1 MLQFLRHSF
10 LSELRHAIAHAHCG
24 GTAPPQKARPRRK
37 AHAQA
42 MLRFVLR
49 DGFDYCSYVVKSVNE
64 GIASLARRERTYSTD
79 EVLKHARGATEKHGA
94 RFHKAA

>member
-1 MLQFLRHSF
+1 MQSLTL
-10 LSELRHAIAHAHCG
+10 
-24 GTAPPQKARPRRK
+24 TAAEQRRVKRLARDAKRTP
-37 AHAQA
+37 QA

-64 GIASLARRERTYSTD
+64 GIASLTRGKRTYSTD

>member
-1 MLQFLRHSF
+1 MQSLTL
-10 LSELRHAIAHAHCG
+10 
-24 GTAPPQKARPRRK
+24 TAAERRRVERLARNAKRTPR
-37 AHAQA
+37 A

-64 GIASLARRERTYSTD
+64 GITSLAQGEQTYSTD
-79 EVLKHARGATEKHGA
+79 EVLKHARSATEKHGG